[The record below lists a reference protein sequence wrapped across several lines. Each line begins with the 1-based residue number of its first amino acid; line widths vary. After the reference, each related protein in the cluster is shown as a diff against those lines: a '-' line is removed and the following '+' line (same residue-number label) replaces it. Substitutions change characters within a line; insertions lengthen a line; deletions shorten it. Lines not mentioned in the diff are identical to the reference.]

1 MPYFVPPPMSEEVE
15 QKETI
20 LPEGGVIQE
29 VISPKYFIV
38 LSTTLM

>member
-20 LPEGGVIQE
+20 LPGGVIQE